1 MANRRSDN
9 TFRGALDLQLNK
21 TIRGSLG
28 QSDRVDFY
36 KFRASGRVN
45 FNLALSGLRSNA
57 SVRLL
62 NARRTSIAV
71 SNQPGK
77 RAEQISATLEGGL
90 YYVQVQSLDRRG
102 TTRYNLRTSA
112 TPALATIEDGTLA
125 TASDLGVLTTTS
137 VRQNTLGGTDLA
149 DFYRFTLPDIA
160 NLQVRVTGVDP
171 RTQLT
176 LIRDINAN
184 GLVDNNEVLANSS
197 FGANSLADITQDLPS
212 GTYFIR
218 VESPSTQSTP
228 YQLEVIPA
236 LFGGNVSP
244 DPGNTLP
251 TARDLGNLS
260 GTTSFKE
267 YVGPLLDPKD
277 IYRFT
282 LNDLSKLQITRTG
295 PSLDPKVQLVRDNN
309 NNGLIDS
316 GEVFNNNQFAITTD
330 SATVDLPVGTYF
342 IVVEPGGIITSLPTA
357 YQMDLVVTPYGGNG
371 LPDPGNTIS
380 AARDLG
386 VLSGTSSVKE
396 YVGVLDPSDFYKFT
410 VNTPI
415 NFRATSSSSTDL
427 DLLLIRDTNNNGFI
441 ETSERLRSGLGSL
454 SSTALQAGTYFV
466 SVEPRFSGNF
476 STNYDLSLIVT

>member
-9 TFRGALDLQLNK
+9 TFRGALNLKVNK
-21 TIRGSLG
+21 TVRGSLG

-36 KFRASGRVN
+36 KFRASGQVN
-45 FNLALSGLRSNA
+45 FNLALSGLRTNA

-62 NARRTSIAV
+62 NARRSPIAV
-71 SNQPGK
+71 SNQSGK
-77 RAEQISATLEGGL
+77 RAEQISATLDSGL

-102 TTRYNLRTSA
+102 TTRYNLRTSS
-112 TPALATIEDGTLA
+112 TSVPPVIEDGTFV
-125 TASDLGVLTTTS
+125 TASDLGVLTTTA
-137 VRQNTLGGTDLA
+137 VRQNSLGGNDPA
-149 DFYRFTLPDIA
+149 DFYKLTLPDLA
-160 NLQVRVTGVDP
+160 NLQVRVTGGDI

-184 GLVDNNEVLANSS
+184 GLVDNNEVLSSSS

-212 GTYFIR
+212 GTYFVR
-218 VESPSTQSTP
+218 VESTSTQSNP
-228 YQLEVIPA
+228 YQLEVIPT
-236 LFGGNVSP
+236 LFGGNGLP
-244 DPGNTLP
+244 DPGDSLP

-282 LNDLSKLQITRTG
+282 VNDLSQLQITRTG
-295 PSLDPKVQLVRDNN
+295 PSRDPKVQLVRDSN

-330 SATVDLPVGTYF
+330 SATVDLPIGTYF
-342 IVVEPGGIITSLPTA
+342 IVVEPGGILVNLPTV
-357 YQMDLVVTPYGGNG
+357 YQMDLVVTPYGGSG
-371 LPDPGNTIS
+371 LPDPGNTLFT
-380 AARDLG
+380 ARDLG
-386 VLSGTSSVKE
+386 VLSGASSLKE

-415 NFRATSSSSTDL
+415 NFQATSSSSNSI
-427 DLLLIRDTNNNGFI
+427 DLLLIQDTNNNGFI
-441 ETSERLRSGLGSL
+441 ETSERLRSGIGDLRT
-454 SSTALQAGTYFV
+454 TALQAGTYFA
-466 SVEPRFSGNF
+466 SVEPRFSGQ